1 MRRILLFDNVSAD
14 GYFARE
20 DGRLDWVVP
29 DDEVYKATTRAND
42 SIDTVLFGRR
52 TYDMFES
59 FWPKALEQPNTPDPH
74 TPTRTSP
81 AMHDMAVFLNEAKKI
96 VFSRTRKAV
105 TWNNSQLVPEFDP
118 ARVEAMKKEPG
129 KDIIVFGSGSIVA
142 RLTQAGLID
151 EYLLVV
157 SPVLLG
163 AGRSWLAGVT
173 KTTQLEQAEAQ
184 RFPSGVVLLRYA
196 RKS

>member
-59 FWPKALEQPNTPDPH
+59 FWPKALQQPAAPDPH
-74 TPTRTSP
+74 NPTRTSP
-81 AMHDMAVFLNEAKKI
+81 AMHDMAVFLNEARKI
-96 VFSRTRKAV
+96 VFSRTRRTV
-105 TWNNSQLVPEFDP
+105 TWNNSELVPEFDP

-129 KDIIVFGSGSIVA
+129 KDMIVFGSGSIVA
-142 RLTQAGLID
+142 RLTEAGLID

-173 KTTQLEQAEAQ
+173 KTTKLEQAEAQ

-196 RKS
+196 RKG